1 MEVLKLS
8 DSTKNNMADK
18 LSSKSE
24 ILSVVG
30 AQSETLENLSERI
43 LKIENS
49 TEKQESRNHSITQ
62 VVLIGFVVIVV
73 AVAVEVILS
82 TKLDSSRI
90 DQFND
95 KISGVQNQIT
105 EIKGEIDLLKA
116 RNSYLK

>member
-1 MEVLKLS
+1 
-8 DSTKNNMADK
+8 MADK
-18 LSSKSE
+18 LPSKSE

-30 AQSETLENLSERI
+30 AQAETLENLSERI

-82 TKLDSSRI
+82 TKMDSSRI
-90 DQFND
+90 DQFNN
-95 KISGVQNQIT
+95 KIDTVQNQVI
-105 EIKGEIDLLKA
+105 EIKNGIDLLKA
-116 RNSYLK
+116 KNSYLK

>member
-1 MEVLKLS
+1 MRMEVLKLS

-30 AQSETLENLSERI
+30 AQSENLSERI

-105 EIKGEIDLLKA
+105 EIKGEIDLFPKA
-116 RNSYLK
+116 